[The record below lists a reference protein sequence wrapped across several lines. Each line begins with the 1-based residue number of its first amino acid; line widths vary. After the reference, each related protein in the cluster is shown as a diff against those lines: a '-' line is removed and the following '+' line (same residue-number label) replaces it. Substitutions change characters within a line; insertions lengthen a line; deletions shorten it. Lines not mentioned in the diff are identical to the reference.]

1 MKKQTHILVGLVLG
15 IILFTSCEEIY
26 KPELE
31 IVTGTLVVESH
42 VTNDPNLNFVKLSK
56 TNDFYNTEA
65 QEKVTGA
72 RVDLVLVTGTNL
84 RPIETPFKSTEE
96 SPGFY
101 TFQNFPVPGSKYKL
115 RIMVGR
121 DIFESNLEL
130 MPPLPVIDSLYTG
143 YKVEKS
149 YRTDSYGPPTLV
161 ESPGQGIYIDAP
173 LTPALQYYRF
183 NWRTVLQWTYY
194 PIILN
199 GPSQPSYLGWI
210 SRYMDGEFNLA
221 GTKQFSSSD
230 HVAKH
235 SILSLPYNINAYL
248 DSAEQ
253 IGSGWIVLL
262 DQYGISKD
270 SYTFYENL
278 NKQLSA
284 EGNLF
289 DPLLAQVYGN
299 IHCKNDA
306 SKIVLGY
313 FDLNSYRHY
322 RYFLNLGVN
331 ERSKVI
337 KHEIKKY
344 PDIPDRGYVRGIPPV
359 FWEIN

>member
-1 MKKQTHILVGLVLG
+1 MQRRLIYLALIVS
-15 IILFTSCEEIY
+15 LFVSCEEIY

-31 IVTGTLVVESH
+31 IVPGNLVVESH
-42 VTNDPNLNFVKLSK
+42 VTNDPSQNFVKLSK

-72 RVDLVLVTGTNL
+72 RVDLVQVTGTNL
-84 RPIETPFKSTEE
+84 RPIETPFKSTEN

-101 TFQNFPVPGSKYKL
+101 AFQNLPVPGNKYKL
-115 RIMVGR
+115 RIMVGK
-121 DIFESNLEL
+121 DIFESNLEQ

-143 YKVEKS
+143 YKVERS

-161 ESPGQGIYIDAP
+161 ESPGQEIYIDAP
-173 LTPALQYYRF
+173 ITPTLQYYRF

-194 PIILN
+194 PRATN
-199 GPSQPSYLGWI
+199 GPPTPSYFGWL
-210 SRYMDGEFNLA
+210 SRYPDGKFDLA
-221 GTKQFSSSD
+221 GIKQFSNSN
-230 HVAKH
+230 HVTKH
-235 SILSLPYNINAYL
+235 SIISLPYNIQAYL
-248 DSAEQ
+248 DSSAQ
-253 IGSGWIVLL
+253 IGAGWVMIL
-262 DQYGISKD
+262 DQYGISKGAYD
-270 SYTFYENL
+270 YYENL
-278 NKQLSA
+278 NKQLTA

-299 IHCKNDA
+299 IRCKNDA

-322 RYFLNLGVN
+322 RYFIDLGFS
-331 ERSKVI
+331 EKTKVI

-344 PDIPDRGYVRGIPPV
+344 PEIPDKGYVRGIPPV